1 MLNNQEIYFL
11 CSNFFILIFI
21 IGWSQTMLTFA
32 PELPSHVM
40 EILKPYFTFVQV
52 NKTDT
57 IIQVIRYYCF
67 DFKLLF
73 FFVFRTKT
81 LKVMMQI
88 QVIIL

>member
-1 MLNNQEIYFL
+1 MVFMLNNQEIYFL

-52 NKTDT
+52 NTKL
-57 IIQVIRYYCF
+57 ILL
-67 DFKLLF
+67 FKLLDIIALILNYF
-73 FFVFRTKT
+73 FCF
-81 LKVMMQI
+81 
-88 QVIIL
+88 